1 MPALPSLKKAPVI
14 KHGPRLYALQQE
26 PEHLG
31 PPGEPP
37 PGFVTPKTSATEWPP
52 YWGLARIFGTP
63 KADMLR
69 RGPFIGGPPI
79 WTYQAYVDANAGK
92 SANIDFVVWNPYPR
106 GTPIAIRIQTEF
118 FHNFASNDTQVF
130 DILHKERL
138 SRGFAVVDI
147 YDFDYMRDGTGAAII
162 VLLKDALGMIERPSA
177 IRTGRVQRV

>member
-1 MPALPSLKKAPVI
+1 MKT
-14 KHGPRLYALQQE
+14 GPRVYRLGSE

-63 KADMLR
+63 KADR
-69 RGPFIGGPPI
+69 VRTGPFIGGPPI

-118 FHNFASNDTQVF
+118 FHNFARNDTQVF

-147 YDFDYMRDGTGAAII
+147 YDFDYMRDGTGQAII